1 MKTTLYPIILLLTMS
16 LCTLSTFSQ
25 FDPLTNSFG
34 TFPAAIPSSAGQTDN
49 PISYSAASGVN
60 CTDTT
65 FWAIAGANVD
75 LFTLN
80 GTGIKKSGTT
90 TITGGFDGN
99 LAFCNNLDGGAF
111 SPTFYSTQLYH
122 KPVYYN
128 GTGVTATSTT
138 SRYYLISA
146 GGYGN
151 YLYYISA
158 DTVSYKSRAIVMYN
172 SAGLTTVYNLPPS
185 VIITAAGL
193 AVDNYGNVWFLTGH
207 DNDAFIADTLNVVS
221 PLGHMVR
228 QYPFSYNTLNGYGC
242 FLLNGVLYVG
252 LGSKNSAHP
261 NTVLPITITS
271 TTAIA
276 GTPIAMPV
284 TTAYSDMA
292 SCTPGSPLA
301 VNELPSPGS
310 IIVFPNPVKDYLT
323 IQNSTNESLKVIVY
337 DVFSKELL
345 HQSFNGYLSL
355 NTEKLSRGTYLFKIL
370 NKAGTMKTGKFVK
383 E

>member
-228 QYPFSYNTLNGYGC
+228 QYPFSYPERLRLFFIKRSSLCWIRIEKYRASEHGPAHHHYLNNSNRGNTDCDARNNRLFRHGQ
-242 FLLNGVLYVG
+242 LY
-252 LGSKNSAHP
+252 P
-261 NTVLPITITS
+261 R
-271 TTAIA
+271 
-276 GTPIAMPV
+276 
-284 TTAYSDMA
+284 
-292 SCTPGSPLA
+292 LA
-301 VNELPSPGS
+301 AC
-310 IIVFPNPVKDYLT
+310 
-323 IQNSTNESLKVIVY
+323 
-337 DVFSKELL
+337 
-345 HQSFNGYLSL
+345 
-355 NTEKLSRGTYLFKIL
+355 R
-370 NKAGTMKTGKFVK
+370 
-383 E
+383 